1 MTVTTPRNGQ
11 PTEYRRAHRFSAD
24 ESGLI
29 PGGEID
35 KELDNVSRSINEI
48 RARLALIQLDD
59 GTLVAIDDVTKLS
72 ATVIEQIRQ
81 LYANDSSTSKEYAQ
95 KAIEAADQLL
105 AINKNFESALNEVRG
120 LAEASKI
127 STEKGLE
134 AVTEIKKIRRE
145 VLDLCGPIQ
154 EAANAAIEFSKKA
167 SFSFRTFP
175 SCRENESIP
184 FSNLSPSSGVKVGDH
199 VLSLDT
205 YDLFQI
211 VNMGDLYATLGAK
224 VGNLRGPRGF
234 RGEQGESA
242 PRGER
247 GERGPMGQSPFATC
261 FGNFNVSAD
270 GNLQLEVVGLSP
282 AEFEI
287 NENGRLEAKI

>member
-48 RARLALIQLDD
+48 RARLAMIQLDD

-95 KAIEAADQLL
+95 KAIEAADKLL
-105 AINKNFESALNEVRG
+105 AINKNFESALSEVTS
-120 LAEASKI
+120 LADASKL

-134 AVTEIKKIRRE
+134 AATEIKKIRRE
-145 VLDLCGPIQ
+145 VLGLFGPIKSAA
-154 EAANAAIEFSKKA
+154 EAAIDYTKQAG
-167 SFSFRTFP
+167 FSFRTYP
-175 SCRENESIP
+175 TCEEYEAIP

-205 YDLFQI
+205 CDLFQI
-211 VNMGDLYATLGAK
+211 VNIGEQYASLGAK
-224 VGNLRGPRGF
+224 IGNLRGLRGD
-234 RGEQGESA
+234 RGE
-242 PRGER
+242 RGEPGGRGDR

-261 FGNFNVSAD
+261 FGNFNVNED

-287 NENGRLEAKI
+287 NEDGRLEVKI